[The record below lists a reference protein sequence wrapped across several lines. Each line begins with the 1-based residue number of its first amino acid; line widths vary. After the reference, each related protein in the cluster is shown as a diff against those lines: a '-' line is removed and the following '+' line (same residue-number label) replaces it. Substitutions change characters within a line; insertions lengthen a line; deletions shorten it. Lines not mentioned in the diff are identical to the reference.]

1 MSATIYVAS
10 TNPGKLRDFAVA
22 AEAQGASDAIAFLP
36 LPGLDGISPAPEH
49 EDSFLGNARSKA
61 VYYSLLFPAELVLAD
76 DSGLEVDA
84 LGGAP
89 GVRSARYAADEG
101 FAPLQGETVDQ
112 ANNRLLLA
120 KLASVLPTQRS
131 ARYRCVLALARDGEC
146 LLTADGSVEGE
157 ILTAPRGTGG
167 FGYDPLF
174 FLPHLKETMA
184 QIDLDTKH
192 GLSHRGRA
200 LRSLLVQ
207 FQGKTS

>member
-1 MSATIYVAS
+1 MRLSQPPAVYTLPMPTTIHVAS

-76 DSGLEVDA
+76 DSGLEV
-84 LGGAP
+84 
-89 GVRSARYAADEG
+89 
-101 FAPLQGETVDQ
+101 QGETVDQ

-207 FQGKTS
+207 FQGKTSLYFSA